1 MHRSD
6 RTTQVSRTLLV
17 VLGLVGLFSTGCAA
31 RVYSRGYVA
40 YSAPVVF
47 VEAPE
52 LVYVEPGVYVVRNY
66 DDAVYY
72 SDGYYWCN
80 RGGVWYHTAY
90 WNDPW
95 VTVSVNVVPSIFVH
109 RDHRTYVHYHG
120 APGATVYRQP
130 ARTYHTASASA
141 HVGAHASAGAGSYQP
156 PQPPPAPGGAS
167 GSIHVGGQ
175 VSHHRPTPP
184 QPAPPP
190 RAHGSASDQM
200 DARVARNQ
208 PVQHSSPR
216 GSAHSQNSSP
226 SRASA
231 PSPQPRASSAPSPQ
245 PRAASA
251 PSPQPRAS
259 SAPAP
264 SRSTADKPKKSA
276 SRSKKKSER

>member
-1 MHRSD
+1 MVAFWWGMLRTD

-31 RVYSRGYVA
+31 RVYSRGYVQ
-40 YSAPVVF
+40 YSEPVVF
-47 VEAPE
+47 VDAPE

-66 DDAVYY
+66 GDAVYY

-95 VTVSVNVVPSIFVH
+95 VTVHVNVVPTVFVH
-109 RDHRTYVHYHG
+109 RDHRAYVHYHG

-141 HVGAHASAGAGSYQP
+141 HVGAHAGAGSSQP

-175 VSHHRPTPP
+175 VSHHRPAPP

-190 RAHGSASDQM
+190 RAHGSASAQA
-200 DARVARNQ
+200 DARVAQRGHDN
-208 PVQHSSPR
+208 SPR
-216 GSAHSQNSSP
+216 GTAHSPNSAP
-226 SRASA
+226 SRAARSPSQA
-231 PSPQPRASSAPSPQ
+231 PSRAQAPTPQ

-251 PSPQPRAS
+251 PQPSRAS
-259 SAPAP
+259 
-264 SRSTADKPKKSA
+264 ADKPKQKSS
-276 SRSKKKSER
+276 SRSKKKADRSDSR